1 MSEYV
6 YLRGAEEVSRAASS
20 MSSSADT
27 MRQAASSIHESI
39 DFNLRQQLQLLD
51 EIFDRHVTRLEELVA
66 RDEAVID
73 RMEKLVRDERQEHS
87 GS

>member
-6 YLRGAEEVSRAASS
+6 YLQGAEEVSRAASS

-27 MRQAASSIHESI
+27 MRQAASSIHEAI
-39 DFNLRQQLQLLD
+39 DFNLRQQLQILD

-66 RDEAVID
+66 RDEAVIE
-73 RMEKLVRDERQEHS
+73 RAEKLFEKQEYS
-87 GS
+87 DGR